1 MVSILTRIYNRLRQ
15 FNHHRT
21 TEVFFVGYPKT
32 GNTWARFL
40 IGRYC
45 QLLCEMPELPLF
57 DSCDSLGRCE
67 RACVGPSMHFTHR
80 PLVWSHQTA
89 ADLTFTSVIR
99 PFLQKKIVLITRY
112 PLDALVSS
120 WFQFRYRGEANY
132 HGDLLT
138 FLEDPVLGLEKL
150 ITFHN
155 VWARWKDAT
164 KGILLLRYEDMSL
177 DTGGQL
183 QRLLDFL
190 DIDVNLFIVNE
201 AVEYASFNNMK
212 KIEMSGKGPRYKS
225 SGLNVFAT
233 GDAED
238 PNAHHLRRGIVGG
251 YKDHLNSDLWK
262 EYEAQIAS
270 KMHSFYGYCNFS
282 QSY

>member
-1 MVSILTRIYNRLRQ
+1 
-15 FNHHRT
+15 
-21 TEVFFVGYPKT
+21 
-32 GNTWARFL
+32 
-40 IGRYC
+40 
-45 QLLCEMPELPLF
+45 
-57 DSCDSLGRCE
+57 
-67 RACVGPSMHFTHR
+67 MHFTHR
-80 PLVWSHQTA
+80 PLVWSQQTA

-132 HGDLLT
+132 HRDLLT

-155 VWARWKDAT
+155 VWAQWKDAT

-183 QRLLDFL
+183 QRLLEFL
-190 DIDVNLFIVNE
+190 DIDVNLSIVNE
-201 AVEYASFNNMK
+201 AVEYASFKNMK

-251 YKDHLNSDLWK
+251 YKDLLNSDLSK
-262 EYEAQIAS
+262 EYEAKIAS
-270 KMHSFYGYCNFS
+270 KMHRSYGYFKFS
-282 QSY
+282 QSC